1 MTARV
6 AGDLP
11 LPEVDLHQALTGV
24 DIHPLSHI
32 LVQHRV
38 VMLLLELDVVIDID
52 PATAD
57 LDVLIGVFGQ
67 SPQCGLV
74 EPLEGLL
81 PVARQPPERPAV
93 QVVQQGPDALIQV
106 SQGEEGVVA

>member
-1 MTARV
+1 MTAWV

-24 DIHPLSHI
+24 DVHPLSHI
-32 LVQHRV
+32 LVRHRV
-38 VMLLLELDVVIDID
+38 VMPLELDVVIDID

-74 EPLEGLL
+74 EDL
-81 PVARQPPERPAV
+81 
-93 QVVQQGPDALIQV
+93 
-106 SQGEEGVVA
+106 